1 MDFDRRESSD
11 RLARNIFWLTLLYVA
26 IIIIPIWLF
35 VLTR

>member
-26 IIIIPIWLF
+26 AVIIPILIF
-35 VLTR
+35 IILR